1 MIKLNKVTK
10 WSDFN
15 TLAPALFILMHGYEL
30 LVKGLY
36 ILITSNNDYKGHDVS
51 SLINFLE
58 RDDRLDEKLIQ
69 IILKYSGKKPKN
81 KIISNF
87 LKNNDHL
94 NPKTL
99 VKDIKYPEDMK
110 NKDIDFSNINY
121 QGSELLNE
129 IKNINK
135 DIKKTLE
142 LTYKTINY
150 TS

>member
-58 RDDRLDEKLIQ
+58 RDDRLDE
-69 IILKYSGKKPKN
+69 
-81 KIISNF
+81 
-87 LKNNDHL
+87 
-94 NPKTL
+94 
-99 VKDIKYPEDMK
+99 
-110 NKDIDFSNINY
+110 
-121 QGSELLNE
+121 
-129 IKNINK
+129 
-135 DIKKTLE
+135 
-142 LTYKTINY
+142 
-150 TS
+150 

>member
-36 ILITSNNDYKGHDVS
+36 ILMTSNNDYKGHDVS
-51 SLINFLE
+51 PLINFLE
-58 RDDRLDEKLIQ
+58 KDDRIDEKLIQ

>member
-1 MIKLNKVTK
+1 
-10 WSDFN
+10 
-15 TLAPALFILMHGYEL
+15 
-30 LVKGLY
+30 
-36 ILITSNNDYKGHDVS
+36 
-51 SLINFLE
+51 
-58 RDDRLDEKLIQ
+58 
-69 IILKYSGKKPKN
+69 
-81 KIISNF
+81 
-87 LKNNDHL
+87 
-94 NPKTL
+94 
-99 VKDIKYPEDMK
+99 MK